1 MQPFI
6 VREPTSEIVPLV
18 VSIPHAGTH
27 LPDALRA
34 RLESDAMRALPMT
47 DWHLMELYDFLPA
60 LGVTTLMTPWSRF
73 YVDLNRAP
81 VERPLYP
88 GRFETGLI
96 ALQDF
101 QGAQVWR
108 DPPSADE
115 TMEHRA
121 AVHAPYH
128 ARLLTLL
135 STVRQRCGGKVW
147 LIDAHSV
154 ASRANKLHGELA
166 DEIFLG
172 DRDGASC
179 ADWFM
184 AAVDDAFKRR
194 KRKVSRNQPY
204 KGGYI
209 TDNYGRVPGTM
220 ALQIEM
226 AQRVYM
232 DEADPAGALSHP
244 NFAKA
249 KADLQAVF
257 DEVVKAIAARGAVA
271 A

>member
-6 VREPTSEIVPLV
+6 VREPTSAPVPLV

-27 LPDALRA
+27 LPEALRA
-34 RLESDAMRALPMT
+34 RLDSDAMRALPMT

-60 LGVTTLMTPWSRF
+60 LGVTTIMSPWSRF
-73 YVDLNRAP
+73 YVDLIRAP
-81 VERPLYP
+81 VDRPLYP

-96 ALQDF
+96 ALQTF
-101 QGAQVWR
+101 QGETVWR

-115 TMEHRA
+115 IMEHRA
-121 AVHAPYH
+121 QVHAPYH

-135 STVRQRCGGKVW
+135 SSVRQHCAGKVW

-154 ASRANKLHGELA
+154 ASAPSKLHGELT

-172 DRDGASC
+172 DRDGTSC

-184 AAVDDAFKRR
+184 AAVDEAFERHQRR
-194 KRKVSRNQPY
+194 VSRNHPY

-232 DEADPAGALSHP
+232 DEADPAGGLAHP
-244 NFAKA
+244 AFAKA
-249 KADLQAVF
+249 KAELGTVF
-257 DEVVKAIAARGAVA
+257 EAIVKALAARGAA
-271 A
+271 AA

>member
-6 VREPTSEIVPLV
+6 VREPTGTPVPLV

-27 LPDALRA
+27 LSEALAA
-34 RLESDAMRALPMT
+34 RLDSAAMRALPMT

-60 LGVTTLMTPWSRF
+60 LGVTTIMTPWSRF
-73 YVDLNRAP
+73 YIDLNRAP
-81 VERPLYP
+81 VERAMYP

-96 ALQDF
+96 PLQTF
-101 QGAQVWR
+101 QGEQVWR
-108 DPPSADE
+108 DAPSADE
-115 TMEHRA
+115 IMEHRA
-121 AVHAPYH
+121 TVHAPYH

-135 STVRQRCGGKVW
+135 SSVRQRAGGKVW

-154 ASRANKLHGELA
+154 ASAANKLHGELA

-172 DRDGASC
+172 DRDGTSC

-184 AAVDDAFKRR
+184 AAVDDAFRR
-194 KRKVSRNQPY
+194 HQRRVSRNHPY

-232 DEADPAGALSHP
+232 DEADPAGGLGHARFGP
-244 NFAKA
+244 AKA
-249 KADLQAVF
+249 ELSVVF
-257 DEVVKAIAARGAVA
+257 AAIVKAIAERGAA
-271 A
+271 AA

>member
-6 VREPTSEIVPLV
+6 VREPTSAHVPLV

-27 LPDALRA
+27 LPEALRA

-60 LGVTTLMTPWSRF
+60 LGVTTIMSPWSRF

-96 ALQDF
+96 ALQTF
-101 QGAQVWR
+101 QGEQVWR
-108 DPPSADE
+108 DPPSPDE
-115 TMEHRA
+115 IMEHRA
-121 AVHAPYH
+121 QVHAPYH

-135 STVRQRCGGKVW
+135 STVRQRAGGKVW

-154 ASRANKLHGELA
+154 ASKANKLHGELT

-179 ADWFM
+179 AGWFM
-184 AAVDDAFKRR
+184 DAVDEAFKRQ
-194 KRKVSRNQPY
+194 KRRVSRNQPY

-220 ALQIEM
+220 ALQVEM

-232 DEADPAGALSHP
+232 DESDLASGPTRPA
-244 NFAKA
+244 FAKA
-249 KADLQAVF
+249 KAELNAVF
-257 DEVVKAIAARGAVA
+257 EEIVKAIAARGAVA